1 MGEIMKVELYSEL
14 AHLRGQQLSVLVM
27 IIELNKKSKKLEDKI
42 VRIEKK
48 LKAEDEKDL
57 GQKTA

>member
-14 AHLRGQQLSVLVM
+14 AHLRGQQLSVLEM

>member
-1 MGEIMKVELYSEL
+1 MKVELYSEL

>member
-1 MGEIMKVELYSEL
+1 MKVELYSEL
-14 AHLRGQQLSVLVM
+14 AHLRGQQLSVLEM
-27 IIELNKKSKKLEDKI
+27 IIKLNKKSKKLEDKI

>member
-1 MGEIMKVELYSEL
+1 MKVELYSEL
-14 AHLRGQQLSVLVM
+14 AHLRGQQLSVLEM